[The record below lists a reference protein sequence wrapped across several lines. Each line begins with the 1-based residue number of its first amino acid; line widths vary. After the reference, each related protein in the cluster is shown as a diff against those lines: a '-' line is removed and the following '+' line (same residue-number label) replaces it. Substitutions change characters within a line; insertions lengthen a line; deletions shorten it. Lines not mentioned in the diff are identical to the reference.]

1 MAPYLVIESRGKK
14 MAPYLV
20 IDLDRFG
27 YTMSK
32 EFSDELTA
40 RGYAQSMAESR
51 FLVNVE
57 LYQYNDFIGYRMI
70 KRYDC
75 EASV

>member
-1 MAPYLVIESRGKK
+1 

-32 EFSDELTA
+32 EFQDELTA
-40 RGYAQSMAESR
+40 RGYAQTMAESR
-51 FLVNVE
+51 FLVKVE
-57 LYQYNDFIGYRMI
+57 LYQYNDVLGYLML

-75 EASV
+75 EVSR